1 MEMGINVGM
10 KTGLEQTLS
19 PQLLQSVTILQKT
32 SLELE
37 TAIRDELESNPLL
50 EVDESVSDEDREVRE
65 SELEGSDV
73 NDDYDAREDSSDGD
87 DFERGA
93 LDMGGDFDDYGSD
106 RLGDGTREDDA
117 SFNEVNM
124 MRESPEEEWDRPI
137 KDFGKP
143 LQEQLED
150 QLGIW
155 KGTSKLFED
164 LAENGCDETHFREL
178 VKYIISSVDEDG
190 FLSSCDEDK
199 ISGINSSDKFIV
211 EIEKVIRGELDLNE
225 NSVSLPVHEAFHV
238 LHGFSPSG
246 VGARNQRECFLIQAN
261 RIPGF
266 PVLGIKILE
275 NCYEDLLA
283 LRYAKIGKT
292 LGVSTEEVQ
301 AAVRAF
307 ARLSPHPGFQ
317 VARVPAHTISVDL
330 KLEEKNGK
338 LEVKS
343 VRSSNSRLRVNSTY
357 KALANSKSASKEDKA
372 YIRAHVAKAEEFIKA
387 VNNRYSTMEQVMG
400 EILKRQ
406 KDFFTKGPAFLK
418 PMVLQDIADEIGKDV
433 STVNRVTNGKFVDTP
448 YGIFELKR
456 FFTSGIKQK
465 TSASGDGTAEGSE
478 EVVGSAQ
485 VIDAMKKMI
494 DEENKK
500 KPLSDQVISDK
511 LAEMG
516 MKVAR
521 RTVAKYRENVLHVLT
536 ASQRKQ

>member
-1 MEMGINVGM
+1 MDIGLSVGM

-19 PQLLQSVTILQKT
+19 PTMILGVTILQKN
-32 SLELE
+32 SMELE
-37 TAIRDELESNPLL
+37 TAIREELETNPLL
-50 EVDESVSDEDREVRE
+50 EVDESVSDEDREVRD
-65 SELEGSDV
+65 SELDGSDV
-73 NDDYDAREDSSDGD
+73 NEDFESKNESLEGD
-87 DFERGA
+87 DSERGA

-106 RLGDGTREDDA
+106 RLGDGTREDD
-117 SFNEVNM
+117 SSYNEVNM
-124 MRESPEEEWDRPI
+124 MRESPDEEWDRPI

-155 KGTSKLFED
+155 KGTSKLFDD
-164 LAENGCDETHFREL
+164 LRENGCDEARFRSL

-199 ISGINSSDKFIV
+199 VSGIDSTDKFIV
-211 EIEKVIRGELDLNE
+211 EIEKVIRGELELNE

-275 NCYEDLLA
+275 NCYDDLLA

-330 KLEEKNGK
+330 KLEERNGK
-338 LEVKS
+338 LDVKS
-343 VRSSNSRLRVNSTY
+343 VRSSNSRLRVNSAY

-372 YIRAHVAKAEEFIKA
+372 YIRSHVAKAEEFIKA
-387 VNNRYSTMEQVMG
+387 VNNRYSTMEMVMK

-418 PMVLQDIADEIGKDV
+418 PMVLQDIADVVGKDV

-465 TSASGDGTAEGSE
+465 ASAEGSAEGSE

-485 VIDAMKKMI
+485 VIDAMRKMI

-500 KPLSDQVISDK
+500 KPLSDQAIADK

-521 RTVAKYRENVLHVLT
+521 RTVAKYRENNLHVLT
-536 ASQRKQ
+536 ASQRKI

>member
-1 MEMGINVGM
+1 M

-19 PQLLQSVTILQKT
+19 PSMILGVTILQKT
-32 SLELE
+32 SMELE
-37 TAIRDELESNPLL
+37 TAIREELETNPLL
-50 EVDESVSDEDREVRE
+50 EVDESISEEDREVRD
-65 SELEGSDV
+65 SELDGSDV
-73 NDDYDAREDSSDGD
+73 DDSFDSGNTSDGD
-87 DFERGA
+87 DLERGA
-93 LDMGGDFDDYGSD
+93 LDMGDNFDDYGSD

-117 SFNEVNM
+117 SFGEVNM
-124 MRESPEEEWDRPI
+124 MRETPDEEWDRPL
-137 KDFGKP
+137 KDFGKS

-155 KGTSKLFED
+155 KGTGKLMEN
-164 LAENGCDETHFREL
+164 LAENGCSEERFRSL
-178 VKYIISSVDEDG
+178 VKYLISSVNEDG

-199 ISGINSSDKFIV
+199 VCGIDSSDKFIV
-211 EIEKVIRGELDLNE
+211 EIERIIRGELDLSE
-225 NSVSLPVHEAFHV
+225 DCVSLPVHEAFHV
-238 LHGFSPSG
+238 LHGFTPRG

-261 RIPGF
+261 RMPGF
-266 PVLGIKILE
+266 PVLGIRILE

-283 LRYAKIGKT
+283 LRYAKIGKS

-317 VARVPAHTISVDL
+317 VSRIPPHTISVDL
-330 KLEEKNGK
+330 KVEEKKGK
-338 LEVKS
+338 FDVKS
-343 VRSSNSRLRVNSTY
+343 VRSSSSRLRVNSTY

-372 YIRAHVAKAEEFIKA
+372 YIRAHMAKAEEFIKA
-387 VNNRYSTMEQVMG
+387 VNNRYSTMELVMK

-418 PMVLQDIADEIGKDV
+418 PMVLQDIADEVKKDV
-433 STVNRVTNGKFVDTP
+433 STVNRVTNGKFVETP
-448 YGIFELKR
+448 YGVFELKR
-456 FFTSGIKQK
+456 FFTSGIKQGV
-465 TSASGDGTAEGSE
+465 SSEGGNSGSE
-478 EVVGSAQ
+478 DILGSAQ
-485 VIDAMKKMI
+485 VLDAMKKMI

-500 KPLSDQVISDK
+500 KPLSDQAISDK

-521 RTVAKYRENVLHVLT
+521 RTVAKYRENSLHILT